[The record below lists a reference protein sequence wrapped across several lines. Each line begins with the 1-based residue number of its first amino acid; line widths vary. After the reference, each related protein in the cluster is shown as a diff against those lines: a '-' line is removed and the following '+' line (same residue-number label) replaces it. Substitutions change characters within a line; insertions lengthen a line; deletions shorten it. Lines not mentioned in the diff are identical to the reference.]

1 MTLPW
6 NVHEQSIFAWSAE
19 SDIEQKDRITTE
31 SVNEQESAEHTT
43 LQNDIHGF
51 TTGIG
56 NKILYMW
63 FLLCFFFI
71 WLILSEQR
79 FYVHSLTFS
88 FCFCSVWCACK
99 FVKIKIFL
107 FAHLNRKCTF
117 IECLWNIFPVKR
129 KKI

>member
-31 SVNEQESAEHTT
+31 NVNEQESAEHTT

-63 FLLCFFFI
+63 FLLWF
-71 WLILSEQR
+71 
-79 FYVHSLTFS
+79 FS
-88 FCFCSVWCACK
+88 FG
-99 FVKIKIFL
+99 L
-107 FAHLNRKCTF
+107 FWMSTAFMCIR
-117 IECLWNIFPVKR
+117 
-129 KKI
+129 